1 MEQKK
6 EYSKPDQ
13 GAFEGARYHPNTA
26 RQRVEYE
33 FQYH

>member
-6 EYSKPDQ
+6 EYSNLQ
-13 GAFEGARYHPNTA
+13 GAFEEASHHPNTA